1 MTLRDEWT
9 SRQQDET
16 RNVKLRVDQIKDRLN
31 RLTDAYLDQ
40 ALDKTM
46 FEERKKSL
54 FLEQRTVEENLANLI
69 RNGARGPERLE
80 KFLELAGNASLSHE
94 MASPEEK
101 REMVQILTSN
111 LQVTEKKLD
120 LKPSSPFQEI
130 AYRFKNATC
139 DLERAIPRTWDRLLA
154 ILTSLNSTG
163 QLPDLPAI
171 FARRAH
177 DTTDEITLKE

>member
-1 MTLRDEWT
+1 MTLRDDWT
-9 SRQQDET
+9 TRQQDEI
-16 RNVKLRVDQIKDRLN
+16 RSVKLRLDQIKDRLN

-54 FLEQRTVEENLANLI
+54 FLEQKTVEENLANLI
-69 RNGARGPERLE
+69 RNGDRGPERLE

-101 REMVQILTSN
+101 REMLQILTSN
-111 LQVTEKKLD
+111 RQVTEKNLD
-120 LKPSSPFQEI
+120 LKPSFPFQEI
-130 AYRFKNATC
+130 ANRFKNSTC
-139 DLERAIPRTWDRLLA
+139 APERAVPRTWDRLLA
-154 ILTSLNSTG
+154 ILSKLNSAG

-171 FARRAH
+171 FGRREH
-177 DTTDEITLKE
+177 DTSNEISLKE